1 MCERECAWVL
11 AGTGQKDLVTAREH
25 ALQGQVCARDGMKK
39 ALIAFSHRQTSTA
52 LHASNHTARLLVRR
66 NRRAS
71 AKQHW
76 DASAATKAVGLKAP
90 HARTT
95 PQARTPQ
102 TPHRKHLCNQGVGAT
117 SASGQQ
123 LLHLH
128 MYTHICMNVC
138 RYVQRMSICTVY
150 DMCLQRGAL
159 ALCALAPISY
169 SPG

>member
-1 MCERECAWVL
+1 ML

-52 LHASNHTARLLVRR
+52 LHASNHTARLLARR

-169 SPG
+169 SPD